1 MTSPIKIWR
10 EQKKIKNFLGL
21 KGKVVS
27 ATLVR
32 VPPLGFSNQAPYF
45 VAIVDMENPAKGGQG
60 KQRLIGQM
68 VDVFETE
75 IKTGQKVE
83 VVYRKLAETDKEDVI
98 HYGIKFRPTS
108 P

>member
-1 MTSPIKIWR
+1 MNSPIKVWR

-27 ATLVR
+27 STLVR
-32 VPPLGFSNQAPYF
+32 VPPLGFSGQAPYF
-45 VAIVDMENPAKGGQG
+45 VAIVDMENH
-60 KQRLIGQM
+60 QRLIGQL
-68 VDVFETE
+68 VDVFEKS

-98 HYGIKFRPTS
+98 HYGIKFRPI
-108 P
+108 